1 MVLNQ
6 QSQYQASFRKWTY
19 QAPEPKSTHQH
30 FALSSLGSTSRT
42 EWFLP
47 LCGGQSRPNS
57 WQRAVMLWKLWQLKF
72 PSLWL
77 HSVVQDSKK
86 NKRLLP
92 VWVCAFLHPSIPL
105 RLQPGLHQVFP
116 PFWPRSVPGHSKDHV
131 QGWRD
136 RERESKYTA
145 NAVAWGITN
154 GRFAKGLIASERH

>member
-6 QSQYQASFRKWTY
+6 QSWYQASFRKWTY

-30 FALSSLGSTSRT
+30 FAPSSLGSTSRT

-105 RLQPGLHQVFP
+105 GLAYIRCSLLSGLAVCRGTARTVF
-116 PFWPRSVPGHSKDHV
+116 RAGETE
-131 QGWRD
+131 
-136 RERESKYTA
+136 RERA
-145 NAVAWGITN
+145 NTEQ
-154 GRFAKGLIASERH
+154 LL